1 MERKETGRDKK
12 TRDYIGMVFY
22 YVISTGY
29 VGILNLIVYVSI
41 YERVSAGTDCSLH
54 RITSELYIHCISYT
68 YGCDGL
74 QYPLKLGRLSE

>member
-1 MERKETGRDKK
+1 MKEKETGRDKK
-12 TRDYIGMVFY
+12 TRDYMGMVFY

-54 RITSELYIHCISYT
+54 RITSELSAIIHTLYQLYIW
-68 YGCDGL
+68 L
-74 QYPLKLGRLSE
+74 